1 MHQRTTIDLPLE
13 ATGIGT
19 DPQGN
24 LRGALEDGAS
34 TYTCL
39 PAGVRAL
46 MPGSG
51 GPSHHSFTKGR
62 PLSDTH
68 FDVLVIGGGPAGY
81 VGAIR
86 AAQLGYKTA
95 CIERAK
101 LGGVCL
107 NWGCIPSKS
116 LLANA
121 ELVEKLTKADAQ
133 KFWGLKIGGSVELDW
148 DRVIGRS
155 RDVASKLNKGIE
167 FLFKKNKVTHFVGNA
182 KITKAATPANGNKCT
197 VEVQECQVKEEL
209 TSAPAT
215 PGKTTQTLT
224 ATHVIV
230 ATGSVARDLP
240 FAKFDGD
247 RIWGAREAMFNKE
260 RPKKLVVVGA
270 GAIGMEFAYFYH
282 SMGTQVTV
290 IEMLDRI
297 VPIEDADVGAALQK
311 VYTKSGMTILTS
323 HTTLAVEKSGAGV
336 KVTVAPFAAG
346 KADESK
352 KQVLEAD
359 RVLLAIGVK
368 GRTDGLCDAS
378 LGLKIEKDH
387 IVTDFVPGKTTN
399 QAIDYKT
406 NLPGVYA
413 VGDVI
418 GPPWLAHVAS
428 EEAITC
434 VERIA
439 WKAKKWHHEPHP
451 IDYGI
456 IPGCT
461 YCVPQVASVGFTEQ
475 KLVELGKVKGK
486 DYEVGKYAFQSH
498 GKAIAAA
505 HTDGFVKILR
515 GLPRGEILG
524 AHILG
529 DQATEL
535 IGELTLARRLE
546 ATTEELIATI
556 HAHPTMHEAVH
567 EAALAAEG
575 RAIHA

>member
-1 MHQRTTIDLPLE
+1 M
-13 ATGIGT
+13 A
-19 DPQGN
+19 
-24 LRGALEDGAS
+24 
-34 TYTCL
+34 
-39 PAGVRAL
+39 
-46 MPGSG
+46 
-51 GPSHHSFTKGR
+51 
-62 PLSDTH
+62 DTH
-68 FDVLVIGGGPAGY
+68 FDVIVIGGGPAGY

-86 AAQLGYKTA
+86 AAQLGYKVA

-121 ELVEKLTKADAQ
+121 ELVEKLGKADEQ

-148 DRVIGRS
+148 DRIIGRS
-155 RDVASKLNKGIE
+155 RDVAGKLNGGIA
-167 FLFKKNKVTHFVGNA
+167 FLFKKNKVTHIVGNA
-182 KITKAATPANGNKCT
+182 KIVGAATPANGNKCK
-197 VEVQECQVKEEL
+197 VEVQECAVKEEL

-224 ATHVIV
+224 ADHVIV

-260 RPKKLVVVGA
+260 KPKSLVVIGA

-282 SMGTQVTV
+282 TMGTKVTI
-290 IEMLDRI
+290 IEMMDR
-297 VPIEDADVGAALQK
+297 VLPVEDKDVGEAMGRLYK
-311 VYTKSGMTILTS
+311 KHGMEIHTS
-323 HTTLAVEKSGAGV
+323 TVTTAVEKTATGV
-336 KVTVAPFAAG
+336 KVTFAPAVNG

-352 KQVLEAD
+352 KQTVEAD
-359 RVLLAIGVK
+359 RVLLAVGVV

-378 LGLKIEKDH
+378 LGLKIEKGH
-387 IVTDFVPGKTTN
+387 IQTDFLPGKTRN
-399 QAIDYKT
+399 EAIDYKT

-428 EEAITC
+428 EEAIIC

-439 WKAKKWHHEPHP
+439 WRQKKWHHEPYP
-451 IDYGI
+451 IDYTT

-461 YCVPQVASVGFTEQ
+461 YCLPQVASVGYTEQ
-475 KLVELGKVKGK
+475 KLIEMGKVKGK
-486 DYEVGKYAFQSH
+486 DYEVGKYGFTAH

-505 HTDGFVKILR
+505 HTDGFVKIIR

-524 AHILG
+524 SHIMG

-535 IGELTLARRLE
+535 IGEMTLARRLE
-546 ATTEELIATI
+546 ATTEELICTM
-556 HAHPTMHEAVH
+556 HAHPTMHEAIH
-567 EAALAAEG
+567 EAALASEG
-575 RAIHA
+575 RVIHG